1 MFFCG
6 RLLSGAYHKKQA
18 RAMSDALKT
27 GRACDGSSG
36 TRRAADFGV
45 ELGMKRNDDSLL
57 SPNSQSIENL
67 FYYYDSIFQSVY
79 PALTVEGVSGAG
91 RPYLRDM
98 VVSRHAVP
106 CRHVTAC
113 HPLRAPA
120 GSASPLPLASCLQP

>member
-1 MFFCG
+1 MFFFG

-67 FYYYDSIFQSVY
+67 FYYYDSICLSSTHYRGCFWSRASVSPGY
-79 PALTVEGVSGAG
+79 GRITACGSLSSRHGVS
-91 RPYLRDM
+91 P
-98 VVSRHAVP
+98 SQ
-106 CRHVTAC
+106 
-113 HPLRAPA
+113 
-120 GSASPLPLASCLQP
+120 SAHWLG